1 MYLVGLTSDPKGL
14 GWYRPNRL
22 SLFFLFGSDP
32 AKPFRLA
39 NTSQPKLGGRVN
51 YSPPPTM
58 KKDDDMGNERDGGE
72 ERRGLPGV
80 GSATGGLTVELVERT
95 ATGVI
100 C

>member
-1 MYLVGLTSDPKGL
+1 
-14 GWYRPNRL
+14 
-22 SLFFLFGSDP
+22 
-32 AKPFRLA
+32 
-39 NTSQPKLGGRVN
+39 
-51 YSPPPTM
+51 M